1 MALVDADDALRMAM
15 KFSLETAGVAVDAF
29 PAAEPALHLKDHAS
43 WRCLVTDYRLPG
55 MSGLDFLDRM
65 RAAGV
70 NVPAILLATNPSL
83 AVVTRSR
90 AAGIEII
97 EKPILGDQLLHSVR
111 GLLLT
116 SA

>member
-1 MALVDADDALRMAM
+1 
-15 KFSLETAGVAVDAF
+15 
-29 PAAEPALHLKDHAS
+29 
-43 WRCLVTDYRLPG
+43 